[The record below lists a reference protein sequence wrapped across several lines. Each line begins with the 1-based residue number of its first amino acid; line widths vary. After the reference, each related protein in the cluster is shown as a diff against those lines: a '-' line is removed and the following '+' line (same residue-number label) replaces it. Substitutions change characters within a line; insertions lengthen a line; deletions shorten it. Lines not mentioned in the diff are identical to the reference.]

1 VSSSKKQITIDFLRH
16 GEPVG
21 GDVLRGRVDHP
32 LSELGWSQMQKAAA
46 LCSERKVTPST
57 PSWTHLISSPLQRCR
72 VFAEHLAGVTALEL
86 QVAQQWQEIDYGD
99 WDGML
104 LSDWRKEAGPQFK
117 EFRNDV
123 SKLHPPNGEA
133 FLSFRDRVLTA
144 WNGLADLADGSHVL
158 VVTHG
163 GVLRVVLP
171 TVLGM
176 PLNRSYPLHIPF
188 ASFSRIALS
197 VDLYAS
203 ATSEEEFGKE
213 RGGSDQKISAS
224 LLFHNAAEYEG
235 LVTN

>member
-1 VSSSKKQITIDFLRH
+1 MSSSKKQITVDFLRH

-32 LSELGWSQMQKAAA
+32 LSELGWSQMRKATA
-46 LCSERKVTPST
+46 LTLEREPSPST
-57 PSWTHLISSPLQRCR
+57 PRWTHLISSPLQRCR
-72 VFAEHLAGVTALEL
+72 AFAEHLASVTALEL
-86 QVAQQWQEIDYGD
+86 QVVEQWQEIDYGD

-104 LSDWRKEAGPQFK
+104 LSDWREKAGPQFK
-117 EFRNDV
+117 EFRKDV

-133 FLSFRDRVLTA
+133 FLSFKDRVLA
-144 WNGLADLADGSHVL
+144 QWSELAALPDGSHVL

-197 VDLYAS
+197 VTA
-203 ATSEEEFGKE
+203 ASEEA
-213 RGGSDQKISAS
+213 SKIGAS
-224 LLFHNAAEYEG
+224 LLFHNAAEYQAG
-235 LVTN
+235 

>member
-1 VSSSKKQITIDFLRH
+1 VPSSKKQITVDFLRH

-32 LSELGWSQMQKAAA
+32 LSELGWSQMLKAAA
-46 LCSERKVTPST
+46 LTTERELSPLT

-72 VFAEHLAGVTALEL
+72 AFAEHLASVTALEL
-86 QVAQQWQEIDYGD
+86 RVCDQWQEIDYGD

-104 LSDWRKEAGPQFK
+104 LSDWREEAGPQFK
-117 EFRNDV
+117 EFRKDM
-123 SKLHPPNGEA
+123 SKLQPPNGEA
-133 FLSFRDRVLTA
+133 FLPFKDRVLA
-144 WNGLADLADGSHVL
+144 AMHELAELPDGSHVL

-197 VDLYAS
+197 VTA
-203 ATSEEEFGKE
+203 ASEEASGI
-213 RGGSDQKISAS
+213 DAS
-224 LLFHNAAEYEG
+224 LLFHNAAGYEAG
-235 LVTN
+235 

>member
-1 VSSSKKQITIDFLRH
+1 MPSSKKQITIDFLRH

-32 LSELGWSQMQKAAA
+32 LSELGWLQMQNAAA
-46 LCSERKVTPST
+46 LTADRGLTPST

-72 VFAEHLAGVTALEL
+72 AFAEHLAGVTALEL
-86 QVAQQWQEIDYGD
+86 RVVEQWQEIDYGD

-104 LSDWRKEAGPQFK
+104 LSDWREEAGPQFK
-117 EFRNDV
+117 EFRKDV
-123 SKLHPPNGEA
+123 SKLQPPNGEA
-133 FLSFRDRVLTA
+133 FLDFKDRVLA
-144 WNGLADLADGSHVL
+144 QWNELAKLPDGSHVL

-188 ASFSRIALS
+188 ASFSRVALCVAENPSEIAEGGS
-197 VDLYAS
+197 NQVS
-203 ATSEEEFGKE
+203 ATLS
-213 RGGSDQKISAS
+213 
-224 LLFHNAAEYEG
+224 FHNAAEYDG
-235 LVTN
+235 S

>member
-1 VSSSKKQITIDFLRH
+1 MSSSKKKITIDFLRH

-203 ATSEEEFGKE
+203 ATSEEESGKE

-235 LVTN
+235 LVIN

>member
-1 VSSSKKQITIDFLRH
+1 MPSSKKQITVDFLRH

-32 LSELGWSQMQKAAA
+32 LSDLGWSQMQKAIA
-46 LCSERKVTPST
+46 LTVEREPSPST

-72 VFAEHLAGVTALEL
+72 AFAEHLESVSAIDL
-86 QVAQQWQEIDYGD
+86 QLQEQWQEIDYGD

-104 LSDWRKEAGPQFK
+104 LSDWREVAGPQFK
-117 EFRNDV
+117 EFRVDM
-123 SKLHPPNGEA
+123 SKLQPPNGEA
-133 FLSFRDRVLTA
+133 FLVFKDRVLAA
-144 WNGLADLADGSHVL
+144 WSELAALPDDSHVL

-188 ASFSRIALS
+188 ASFSRVALS
-197 VDLYAS
+197 VTA
-203 ATSEEEFGKE
+203 APEELE
-213 RGGSDQKISAS
+213 KIDAS
-224 LLFHNAAEYEG
+224 LLFHNAAGYQAS
-235 LVTN
+235 

>member
-1 VSSSKKQITIDFLRH
+1 VSSSKKQITVDFLRH

-21 GDVLRGRVDHP
+21 GDVLRGRIDHP

-46 LCSERKVTPST
+46 LTSERKLSPST

-72 VFAEHLAGVTALEL
+72 AFAEHLARVTALEL
-86 QVAQQWQEIDYGD
+86 RVCDQWQEIDYGD
-99 WDGML
+99 WDGMQ
-104 LSDWRKEAGPQFK
+104 LSDWREEAGPQFK
-117 EFRNDV
+117 EFRKDV

-133 FLSFRDRVLTA
+133 FLSFKERVLA
-144 WNGLADLADGSHVL
+144 AMNELAELPDGSHAL

-188 ASFSRIALS
+188 ASFSRITLS
-197 VDLYAS
+197 VDLSAS
-203 ATSEEEFGKE
+203 ATSGNE
-213 RGGSDQKISAS
+213 RCASDQKIRAS

-235 LVTN
+235 LLSN

>member
-1 VSSSKKQITIDFLRH
+1 M
-16 GEPVG
+16 
-21 GDVLRGRVDHP
+21 LRGRVDHP

-203 ATSEEEFGKE
+203 ATSEEESGKE

>member
-1 VSSSKKQITIDFLRH
+1 MFSSKKQITIDFLRH

-46 LCSERKVTPST
+46 LCSERKVTPAT

-104 LSDWRKEAGPQFK
+104 LSDWRKEAGQQFK

-203 ATSEEEFGKE
+203 ATSEEESGKE

>member
-1 VSSSKKQITIDFLRH
+1 MSSSKKQITIDFLRH

-203 ATSEEEFGKE
+203 ATSEEESGKE

>member
-235 LVTN
+235 LVIN

>member
-203 ATSEEEFGKE
+203 ATSEEESGKE

-235 LVTN
+235 LVIN

>member
-1 VSSSKKQITIDFLRH
+1 MSSSKKQITIDFLRH

>member
-1 VSSSKKQITIDFLRH
+1 MSSSKKQITIDFLRH

-235 LVTN
+235 LVIN

>member
-1 VSSSKKQITIDFLRH
+1 MSSSKKQITIDFLRH

-104 LSDWRKEAGPQFK
+104 LSDWRKEAGQQFK

-203 ATSEEEFGKE
+203 ATSEEESGKE

>member
-1 VSSSKKQITIDFLRH
+1 VPPSKKKITVDFLRH

-21 GDVLRGRVDHP
+21 GDVLRGRIDHP
-32 LSELGWSQMQKAAA
+32 LSELGWLQMQKATA
-46 LCSERKVTPST
+46 LTRQRKLSPST
-57 PSWTHLISSPLQRCR
+57 PHWTHLISSPLQRCR
-72 VFAEHLAGVTALEL
+72 VFAEHLADITTLEL
-86 QVAQQWQEIDYGD
+86 RVAKQWQEIDYGD

-104 LSDWRKEAGPQFK
+104 LKDWREVAGPQFK
-117 EFRNDV
+117 EFRKDV

-133 FLSFRDRVLTA
+133 FLSFKDRVLQA
-144 WNGLADLADGSHVL
+144 WSELAALPDGSHVL

-197 VDLYAS
+197 VA
-203 ATSEEEFGKE
+203 AVSEE
-213 RGGSDQKISAS
+213 GSGVGAS
-224 LLFHNAAEYEG
+224 LLFHNAAEYEAG
-235 LVTN
+235 

>member
-1 VSSSKKQITIDFLRH
+1 VTSSKKQITIDFLRH

-32 LSELGWSQMQKAAA
+32 LSDLGWLQMQKAAA
-46 LCSERKVTPST
+46 LTSARKPSSST
-57 PSWTHLISSPLQRCR
+57 PSWTHLVSSPLQRCR
-72 VFAEHLAGVTALEL
+72 AFAEHLAGVATLEL
-86 QVAQQWQEIDYGD
+86 QVREQWQEIDYGD

-104 LSDWRKEAGPQFK
+104 LTDWREQAGPQFK
-117 EFRNDV
+117 EFRKDM

-133 FLSFRDRVLTA
+133 FLSFKDRVLSA
-144 WNGLADLADGSHVL
+144 WSELAELPDGSHVL

-197 VDLYAS
+197 VTAS
-203 ATSEEEFGKE
+203 SEEASKTA
-213 RGGSDQKISAS
+213 AS
-224 LLFHNAAEYEG
+224 LLFHNAAEYQ
-235 LVTN
+235 

>member
-1 VSSSKKQITIDFLRH
+1 MSSSKKQITIDFLRH

-46 LCSERKVTPST
+46 LCPDRKVTPST

-197 VDLYAS
+197 VDLCAS
-203 ATSEEEFGKE
+203 ATSEEESGKE